1 MHVRIKADL
10 EQVVP
15 SHVQVYGIRCDKK
28 KKPFFNQCHV
38 TPILYLHSPLPL
50 TSKMFD
56 RHAGDVLQF
65 LNYTVV
71 ISFIERSQDNC
82 NLKLAVVSVFK
93 LRHFSMTLLKDAFHS
108 EHCQTYLTCLMLGH
122 SMEFRRPD
130 NGPIVDSDRGE

>member
-1 MHVRIKADL
+1 
-10 EQVVP
+10 
-15 SHVQVYGIRCDKK
+15 
-28 KKPFFNQCHV
+28 
-38 TPILYLHSPLPL
+38 
-50 TSKMFD
+50 MFD